1 MQLFSVLIGTRYE
14 LKNLL
19 FVSIALRG
27 AYLLKQYL
35 LVLWFGAVV

>member
-1 MQLFSVLIGTRYE
+1 MLIGTRYE

-19 FVSIALRG
+19 FVSIGLRG

-35 LVLWFGAVV
+35 LALWFGAAM